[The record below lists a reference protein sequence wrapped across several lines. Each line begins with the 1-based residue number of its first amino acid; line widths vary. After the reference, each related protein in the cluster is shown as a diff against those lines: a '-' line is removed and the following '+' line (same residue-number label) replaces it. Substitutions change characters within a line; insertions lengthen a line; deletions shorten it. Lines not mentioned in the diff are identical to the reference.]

1 MTDLHH
7 LSDEELVKGFVSGN
21 QKCFEILVARHKQK
35 VFSYIFLMV
44 RRQELAED
52 IFQESFL
59 KVHCSIMQGRYAESG
74 KFTSWVMRISHN
86 LIIDYFRKQKHLP
99 LVYNEDY
106 SNDIFNNRKFSDNS
120 IEDQL
125 VFDEVLTD
133 VSLLVDQ
140 LPQSQREVVKM
151 RHYMGLSFKEIAEE
165 TNVSINTALG
175 RMRYAII
182 NLRKMMEEK
191 DISLALP

>member
-1 MTDLHH
+1 MTELYS
-7 LSDEELVKGFVSGN
+7 LSDEELVKGFVAGN
-21 QKCFEILVARHKQK
+21 QKCFAILVERHKQK

-74 KFTSWVMRISHN
+74 KFTSWVMRIAHN
-86 LIIDYFRKQKHLP
+86 LIIDHFRKQKHLP
-99 LVYNEDY
+99 MVYNEDY
-106 SNDIFNNRKFSDNS
+106 SGDLFNNRKLSDNS
-120 IEDQL
+120 VEDRL
-125 VFDEVLTD
+125 VYDEVLKD

-140 LPQSQREVVKM
+140 LPESQREVVKM

-175 RMRYAII
+175 RMRYALI

-191 DISLALP
+191 DITLSFP

>member
-1 MTDLHH
+1 MADLFN
-7 LSDEELVKGFVSGN
+7 LSDEELVKGFALGN
-21 QKCFEILVARHKQK
+21 QKYFEILVERHKQK

-44 RRQELAED
+44 RRPELAED

-59 KVHCSIMQGRYAESG
+59 KVHCSIIQGRYAESG

-86 LIIDYFRKQKHLP
+86 LIIDHFRKQKHLP
-99 LVYNEDY
+99 IIYKDDYPHDLFNDKRLTDNCFED
-106 SNDIFNNRKFSDNS
+106 K
-120 IEDQL
+120 
-125 VFDEVLTD
+125 VVHDEVLKD
-133 VSLLVDQ
+133 VSILVEQ
-140 LPQSQREVVKM
+140 LPVSQREVVKM

-175 RMRYAII
+175 RMRYALI

-191 DISLALP
+191 DITLSLP